1 MKVLEH
7 TRDFL
12 GTRFEQLSIIHT
24 VLKKLDDI

>member
-1 MKVLEH
+1 MKVVEH

-24 VLKKLDDI
+24 VLEKLDDI